1 MGQSKSES
9 KESKE
14 SETFNVNLVY
24 YNKEKNSI
32 NPIQILVG
40 FGKNRFTATSGGVV
54 VWILLLFKN
63 STLVFLITLFYLFII
78 V

>member
-1 MGQSKSES
+1 MGRSKSEP

-14 SETFNVNLVY
+14 SETFNVKLAY
-24 YNKEKNSI
+24 YNKEKNNI

-40 FGKNRFTATSGGVV
+40 FGKNRFTPTSGGVL

-63 STLVFLITLFYLFII
+63 GTLVFLITLFYLFII